1 MSLASTYYGVHSAR
15 YRTVACSPS
24 MIVSSLNCSIDIR
37 DPITLARKASL
48 QAHEDT
54 VMALFLTPAD
64 NPDKLVSVSYG
75 GELKAM
81 DFTGNELFRANC
93 CEGKVRHASLSH
105 DGSRLATCAE
115 GGDYNGQVEL
125 WQVSPSSFTVLKTIV
140 GDFQYCEVTPSGN
153 LFSLRSCF
161 GSARLLEQA
170 CLDAELPAVRPDD
183 QEYLQVEH
191 KRENS
196 YDNHHYFACLF
207 ESASSRAVLLDNT
220 TCVIASC
227 QNARGELAL
236 MYLNRTV
243 LILDMDA
250 LLVLHRIQIE
260 GSGAIRTLDFQGDL
274 LYYSPKPGF
283 LTEFNASSQCQRTVK
298 TGHSKINNGVFYMRM
313 LSSSLLLVCEE
324 SGIFLYSIPNFAEG
338 SLFLSAA
345 ESSFQVT
352 CCGLDI
358 APDISMIAA
367 ADFNGQLK
375 VLTSEMSVLYELE
388 LVRSIAVY
396 PYPLHLLESRLPV
409 AVRRDYGWVHLRVL
423 RPPRL
428 SVPGACVQL
437 RRLCDLHE
445 VPDSKRP
452 GLRGGRDDSR
462 NPICLLG

>member
-1 MSLASTYYGVHSAR
+1 
-15 YRTVACSPS
+15 
-24 MIVSSLNCSIDIR
+24 
-37 DPITLARKASL
+37 
-48 QAHEDT
+48 
-54 VMALFLTPAD
+54 MALFLTPAD
-64 NPDKLVSVSYG
+64 HPDKLVSVSYG

-81 DFTGNELFRANC
+81 DFTGTELFRAHC

-105 DGSRLATCAE
+105 DGSFLATCAE

-125 WQVSPSSFTVLKTIV
+125 WQVSSTGFTVLKTVV
-140 GDFQYCEVTPSGN
+140 GDYQYCEVTPSGY
-153 LFSLRSCF
+153 LFSLRSSF
-161 GSARLLEQA
+161 GSARPLEQA
-170 CLDAELPAVRPDD
+170 CLDAELPAERPDD
-183 QEYLQVEH
+183 QEFLQLEH

-196 YDNHHYFACLF
+196 YDNHKYFACLF

-220 TCVIASC
+220 TYVIASC
-227 QNARGELAL
+227 QNTRGELAL

-243 LILDMDA
+243 LILDMEA

-274 LYYSPKPGF
+274 LYYSPRAGF

-324 SGIFLYSIPNFAEG
+324 AGIFLYSIPDFAAG
-338 SLFLSAA
+338 SFLLTAT

-358 APDISMIAA
+358 APDTSMIAA

-388 LVRSIAVY
+388 LVRSIAVH
-396 PYPLHLLESRLPV
+396 PSPLHLLESRLPV
-409 AVRRDYGWVHLRVL
+409 VVRWDYGRVDLRVL

-428 SVPGACVQL
+428 SVPGACTQL
-437 RRLCDLHE
+437 RWLCDLHE
-445 VPDSKRP
+445 VPGSRRL
-452 GLRGGRDDSR
+452 GVRGGRNDSR
-462 NPICLLG
+462 NSVCVLG